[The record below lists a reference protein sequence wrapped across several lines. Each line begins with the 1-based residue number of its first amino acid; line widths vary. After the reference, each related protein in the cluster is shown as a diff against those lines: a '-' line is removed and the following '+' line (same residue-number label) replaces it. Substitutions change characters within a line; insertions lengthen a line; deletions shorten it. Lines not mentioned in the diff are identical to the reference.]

1 MTNRSRTAP
10 QSDGGFSLIELLI
23 VVVLTGILMPV
34 IVAVF
39 TTIVRNSPSVE
50 TRADDSR
57 TTRGLSTWLPQDVLS
72 TPPIPAATPPLT
84 PPTPP
89 VPGYNLDTARGS
101 DCAVPLGT
109 TNIVHMV
116 WQENVGI
123 TPATLIT
130 YVANYRYITIGTT
143 LQIKRYTCSGSGS
156 GPFANTKV
164 YNVTTRIKDTSSALA
179 TAFPAAPNPLQ
190 FIDVKVQTISG
201 VEVLIRSS
209 SRNPAKN
216 LP

>member
-72 TPPIPAATPPLT
+72 TPPIPAATPDRKS
-84 PPTPP
+84 
-89 VPGYNLDTARGS
+89 V
-101 DCAVPLGT
+101 V
-109 TNIVHMV
+109 
-116 WQENVGI
+116 
-123 TPATLIT
+123 
-130 YVANYRYITIGTT
+130 
-143 LQIKRYTCSGSGS
+143 
-156 GPFANTKV
+156 
-164 YNVTTRIKDTSSALA
+164 
-179 TAFPAAPNPLQ
+179 
-190 FIDVKVQTISG
+190 
-201 VEVLIRSS
+201 
-209 SRNPAKN
+209 
-216 LP
+216 